1 MKKALWI
8 LLAAIMVFSLAAC
21 VGGNSDASGTTG
33 TPTEPTE
40 PTKPLAAVE
49 PQKKDGVYQLSE
61 PGHLL
66 FLAENPDKDYVLC
79 GDIDMGGY
87 AWTPVDTFSGSLTGK
102 ISDLYNYTISDLT
115 IEAAGADANVG
126 FFRVVT
132 GTIKQVNF
140 ENVTITADG
149 TFSGNLGVV
158 AGQNDSK
165 LEGVDVKNSTVTV
178 TAKDAN
184 IGMVT
189 GNNVKGLSDSFST
202 GTLKVTL
209 AGGTTYVGGATGAC
223 GNILLDVESRVVL
236 DVSGSGTAGAAGGIA
251 GCLSSAARN
260 INYGGQLK
268 VNADATFAAGTLA
281 GNLTK
286 GGIATGFNC
295 ATQVQVTGA
304 AQQDAY
310 VGKAAANAA
319 MSDCWTRDLSK
330 SDIPA
335 AELALRQQ
343 VVDYMYR
350 TCTYRWIPA
359 KDMYYIDTCNTSSK
373 HEQSWKAGQVY
384 FGPPYAHLALSLEA
398 MEALME
404 ADGTL
409 KSSVPAEGFNTLF
422 GNDCADAMF
431 WAYSQISSKVTYT
444 LTRNAICTNGML
456 PVGGYDVTNTIATA
470 DICAANGAEKMYEA
484 YACTRPGDAL
494 LFAPGHIRMAA
505 ESAYVFRNADGK
517 IDPEKS
523 YILTH
528 EQGAAMGA
536 TMEKR
541 HSTCLTNTKY
551 TFAQLFKGNY
561 IPLTIAAFTEGPDA
575 VTVSTTN
582 TATDKTGLAAGIVS
596 SNYRL
601 NWVTVKLTDAA
612 GAAVYSKTVF
622 VTNDNEQDT
631 TQFALSAFRAEIN
644 AVKLTTGAQYT
655 YTVEVGVRSEATQVQ
670 SFTFTA

>member
-1 MKKALWI
+1 MKKVLLFLLTAAL
-8 LLAAIMVFSLAAC
+8 VFSLAAC
-21 VGGNSDASGTTG
+21 VGGNSDVSNTTG
-33 TPTEPTE
+33 TPTQPTE
-40 PTKPLAAVE
+40 PAKPLEAVE

-66 FLAENPDKDYVLC
+66 YLAEHPDQKYALC
-79 GDIDMGGY
+79 DDIDMGGY
-87 AWTPVDTFSGSLTGK
+87 AWTPVDDFSGSLTGK
-102 ISDLYNYTISDLT
+102 ISVMYNYTISNLT
-115 IEAAGADANVG
+115 IEASAADANVG
-126 FFRVVT
+126 FFRVIT
-132 GTIKQVNF
+132 GTVKEINF
-140 ENVTITADG
+140 ENVTVTAAG

-158 AGQNDSK
+158 AGQNNSK
-165 LEGVDVKNSTVTV
+165 LENVDVKNCTVTV

-189 GNNVKGLSDSFST
+189 GNNTKGIADSFST

-209 AGGTTYVGGATGAC
+209 AGGTTYVGGVTGTC
-223 GNILLDVESRVVL
+223 GNILLEVESRVAL
-236 DVSGSGTAGAAGGIA
+236 DVSGNGTAGAAGGIT
-251 GCLSSAARN
+251 GCLSSAAKN

-281 GNLTK
+281 GDLSN
-286 GGIATGFNC
+286 GGIATAYNC

-310 VGKAAANAA
+310 VGKAAANVSV
-319 MSDCWTRDLSK
+319 SDCWTRDLSK
-330 SDIPA
+330 NDIPA
-335 AELALRQQ
+335 AEMALRQK

-350 TCTYRWIPA
+350 LCTYRWIPS
-359 KDMYYIDTCNTSSK
+359 KDMYYTDTCNTASK
-373 HEQSWKAGQVY
+373 HEQTWKAGQVY
-384 FGPPYAHLALSLEA
+384 FGPPYAHFALSLEA

-409 KSSVPAEGFNTLF
+409 KSSVPAEGFNLLF
-422 GNDCADAMF
+422 GNDCADSMY

-444 LTRNAICTNGML
+444 LTKNAICTNGML
-456 PVGGYDVTNTIATA
+456 PVGGYEVTNTISTT

-505 ESAYVFRNADGK
+505 ESAYVFRNADGS
-517 IDPEKS
+517 INPDKS
-523 YILTH
+523 YVLAH
-528 EQGAAMGA
+528 DQGAGFGA
-536 TMEKR
+536 TQIQNQ
-541 HSTCLTNTKY
+541 STCKTNTKY
-551 TFAQLFKGNY
+551 TFTQLFKGNY
-561 IPLTIAAFTEGPDA
+561 IPLTIEAFTEGPDA

-601 NWVTVKLTDAA
+601 NWVTVKITDAA
-612 GAAVYSKTVF
+612 GAAVYSKTVY
-622 VTNDNEQDT
+622 VSNNNEQDT

-644 AVKLTTGAQYT
+644 ALKLTAGAQYT
-655 YTVEVGVRSEATQVQ
+655 YAVEVGVASQATPVQ